1 VHYRVPLFI
10 LPVLRIKAAK
20 VVVACLA
27 LRRPLPHRL
36 TSRVNNVPV
45 NMFLVSLDDYS
56 VLLVIAIDYKIYVQL
71 EEMSNVFK
79 TDPSF
84 IRCYC

>member
-1 VHYRVPLFI
+1 
-10 LPVLRIKAAK
+10 
-20 VVVACLA
+20 
-27 LRRPLPHRL
+27 
-36 TSRVNNVPV
+36 
-45 NMFLVSLDDYS
+45 MFLVSLDDYS